1 MKRYIGIFLSFAMVV
16 SMFSINAAAVN
27 DVQISKDDVQ
37 TEDISGVSSV
47 ENLSPVETL
56 DARMLFLPKTMRATG
71 MAKIGR

>member
-37 TEDISGVSSV
+37 TEDISGVSS
-47 ENLSPVETL
+47 L
-56 DARMLFLPKTMRATG
+56 R
-71 MAKIGR
+71 I